1 MKKPAIALLFLAF
14 LLALLIPA
22 HAEDDSKYIPPGME
36 ILKVGDANILVPKG
50 TRMRKKGDLNVVEDT
65 SEYMSRKFLETEKRF
80 DRLELDQIILKNR
93 VNDFLTEM
101 TARNEL
107 LEEEIKYLRETIQRL
122 ERDRPGLGEASLE
135 EGVRI
140 NVELEKQQKE

>member
-1 MKKPAIALLFLAF
+1 MKKAAIVLLFPVF
-14 LLALLIPA
+14 LLALSIVA
-22 HAEDDSKYIPPGME
+22 HAKDDSKPTPPGME

-50 TRMRKKGDLNVVEDT
+50 TRMRKEGDLNVVEDI
-65 SEYMSRKFLETEKRF
+65 SEYSSRKFLETEKRF

-93 VNDFLTEM
+93 VEDFLTEM

-107 LEEEIKYLRETIQRL
+107 LEEDIKYLKETVQRL
-122 ERDRPGLGEASLE
+122 KKNKPGVEETTFG